1 MKAQATN
8 VPRAI
13 GTVSYTHLK
22 IRVLPFLPERRAV
35 NENDYIVLTESLKNT
50 VKAGGLVY
58 GAFVDGRLKG
68 FVSVDGAPFG
78 KERQY
83 ADLMYLYVSR
93 DMRGRGIGRRLF
105 ETAKEY
111 ARKIGTEKFY
121 ISAHSAVET
130 QAFYK
135 AVGCVEASEYQKK
148 HVEKEPFDCQLE
160 CALNDGAALSVN
172 KKRGNF

>member
-1 MKAQATN
+1 MDIVYRPIEFSETEIGLFSSFERKQN
-8 VPRAI
+8 VTDCWR
-13 GTVSYTHLK
+13 K
-22 IRVLPFLPERRAV
+22 IEGKWRIVNAPFTDDW

-105 ETAKEY
+105 GTAKEY
-111 ARKIGTEKFY
+111 ARKIGTEKLY
-121 ISAHSAVET
+121 ISAHSRSKHKR
-130 QAFYK
+130 FIK
-135 AVGCVEASEYQKK
+135 LWGASKRRNIRKNTLKK
-148 HVEKEPFDCQLE
+148 SRLTVSSNVL
-160 CALNDGAALSVN
+160 
-172 KKRGNF
+172 

>member
-1 MKAQATN
+1 MGNMDIVYRPIEFSETGIGLFSSFERKQN
-8 VPRAI
+8 VTDCWR
-13 GTVSYTHLK
+13 K
-22 IRVLPFLPERRAV
+22 IEGKWRIVNAPFTDDW

-93 DMRGRGIGRRLF
+93 DMRGRGIGRRLPEKSVLKSCIF
-105 ETAKEY
+105 RRIRRSKHKRFIKLWGASKRRNI
-111 ARKIGTEKFY
+111 RKNTL
-121 ISAHSAVET
+121 
-130 QAFYK
+130 
-135 AVGCVEASEYQKK
+135 KK
-148 HVEKEPFDCQLE
+148 SRLTVSSNVL
-160 CALNDGAALSVN
+160 
-172 KKRGNF
+172 